1 MKFLLSPIFSSF
13 YPPKIVP
20 TKHII
25 SFLEKSEME
34 SERNYY
40 FSKKEVKEVACD
52 LSTHIDLSNWRKPI
66 GMNKL
71 QSNAGNELKLLSIY
85 TMLKLVFFSQLSSG
99 KAWTSIKSH

>member
-1 MKFLLSPIFSSF
+1 
-13 YPPKIVP
+13 
-20 TKHII
+20 
-25 SFLEKSEME
+25 ME
-34 SERNYY
+34 SERYYY

-99 KAWTSIKSH
+99 KA